1 MCGNDFLN
9 NPYQTIGSVP
19 EYKDLL
25 DGYKSMESARLIR
38 DQLKLILIK
47 FQQTSLNFGLLITP
61 ALDDIAVQL
70 SDTFRGQVKEMAAL
84 AREYKGA
91 DYAGLQKT
99 LPGHLEVK
107 SHAMV
112 IYCGLLYHGRTITDP
127 EKKEKWNKFNV
138 AAGGSTSARYSK
150 NSHIKDAKVTPEE
163 IFAICHMR
171 GSMALGLRITSKS
184 LMAQI

>member
-70 SDTFRGQVKEMAAL
+70 SDTFRGQVKEMAAWQGNT
-84 AREYKGA
+84 REP
-91 DYAGLQKT
+91 T
-99 LPGHLEVK
+99 TPGFK
-107 SHAMV
+107 RPYQV
-112 IYCGLLYHGRTITDP
+112 I
-127 EKKEKWNKFNV
+127 
-138 AAGGSTSARYSK
+138 
-150 NSHIKDAKVTPEE
+150 
-163 IFAICHMR
+163 
-171 GSMALGLRITSKS
+171 
-184 LMAQI
+184 